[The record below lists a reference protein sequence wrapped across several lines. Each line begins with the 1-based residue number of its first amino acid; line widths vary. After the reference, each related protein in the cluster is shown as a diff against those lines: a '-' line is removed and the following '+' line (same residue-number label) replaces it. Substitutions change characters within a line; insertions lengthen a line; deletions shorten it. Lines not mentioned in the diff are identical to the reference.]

1 MQKMKF
7 LWVSPQISGLLPKS
21 RILRD
26 EPKRKRKPLDPDSP
40 DPHSFMLYCSWETSI
55 ALSLRP
61 PRFVLKH
68 HQDSFIE
75 IPLTIMQ
82 APKLSEALANP
93 LIHNTHGKVTVWV
106 AEALGLRHLIL
117 EMTPAP

>member
-1 MQKMKF
+1 
-7 LWVSPQISGLLPKS
+7 
-21 RILRD
+21 
-26 EPKRKRKPLDPDSP
+26 
-40 DPHSFMLYCSWETSI
+40 
-55 ALSLRP
+55 
-61 PRFVLKH
+61 
-68 HQDSFIE
+68 
-75 IPLTIMQ
+75 MQ